1 MTFAKRIQLFLVDGT
16 PNGRWICEL
25 SNWTGIAYKIPRNR
39 VKESESRTELTSPG
53 VYFLFGQDETKERP
67 RIYIGEAENTIVRLK
82 QHLDK
87 RDNWNEVI
95 VFISKDSNLN
105 KAHIKFLENKFHAI
119 ALECGRYTVDN
130 SSTPTKSTISEAE
143 QAELEEFVYN
153 AKILVNALGHK
164 VFEPYVDKSSGSKD
178 DDKVF
183 YLSAGDGKAT
193 GVPTSDGFVLLKG
206 SAIHQVAADSLNI
219 GVKKKVEES
228 REKGEIIDG
237 ILQCDKPFTSSSAA
251 AAFAVGYSISG
262 PQQWKT
268 STGKTLKTIEA
279 EGKTT

>member
-1 MTFAKRIQLFLVDGT
+1 M
-16 PNGRWICEL
+16 
-25 SNWTGIAYKIPRNR
+25 
-39 VKESESRTELTSPG
+39 
-53 VYFLFGQDETKERP
+53 
-67 RIYIGEAENTIVRLK
+67 
-82 QHLDK
+82 
-87 RDNWNEVI
+87 
-95 VFISKDSNLN
+95 
-105 KAHIKFLENKFHAI
+105 
-119 ALECGRYTVDN
+119 
-130 SSTPTKSTISEAE
+130 
-143 QAELEEFVYN
+143 
-153 AKILVNALGHK
+153 
-164 VFEPYVDKSSGSKD
+164 
-178 DDKVF
+178 
-183 YLSAGDGKAT
+183 
-193 GVPTSDGFVLLKG
+193 PTSDGFVLLKG